1 MANASDW
8 QETLDDLD
16 RRRRHTLGMGGN
28 ERVAKHHAKGKLDVR
43 ARLDRLLRDFAW
55 GRMDEVFPEIAEPKQ
70 AS

>member
-16 RRRRHTLGMGGN
+16 RRRRHTLGMGGH
-28 ERVAKHHAKGKLDVR
+28 ERVAKHHAKGKLDAR
-43 ARLDRLLRDFAW
+43 ARLDRLLDKVRSVNSACSPA
-55 GRMDEVFPEIAEPKQ
+55 RISPPT